1 MFVPVKPRQAEELI
15 ASGSVEVVDVREV
28 AEWQRGHIAGARP
41 VTLAELRAD
50 QGGNLLPRD
59 GVLFVCAGGVRSQ
72 TAARIA
78 VELGLKR
85 VYSLVGGTQS
95 WGKAGLPLVTE
106 LSVAV

>member
-1 MFVPVKPRQAEELI
+1 MFARVNPSEAQALI
-15 ASGSVEVVDVREV
+15 ASGAVEVVDVRDPS
-28 AEWQRGHIAGARP
+28 EWARGHVPGARLC
-41 VTLAELRAD
+41 TLASLRAEPRA
-50 QGGNLLPRD
+50 NLPRD

-78 VELGLKR
+78 SDFGLTR

-95 WGKAGLPLVTE
+95 WVKAGLPLANE